1 MSTTYLF
8 IVLSMLK
15 GMFSIFV
22 SVLLVNFRMDRL
34 PLRID
39 YRRAMASSDSMRG
52 FEVAA
57 LAHIS
62 VSNIYARRLN
72 DWSSGNAPIV
82 DTEAIEDESTRDSDE
97 SIQPDYEKIFKQLEI
112 ELKKNLSSF
121 LDDSDE

>member
-1 MSTTYLF
+1 
-8 IVLSMLK
+8 
-15 GMFSIFV
+15 MFNILV

-34 PLRID
+34 PLRIH

-62 VSNIYARRLN
+62 VSNVYAKRLN
-72 DWSSGNAPIV
+72 EWSSGGAPIV
-82 DTEAIEDESTRDSDE
+82 DTEAVEDDSTRDSAE
-97 SIQPDYEKIFKQLEI
+97 SIQSDYQKVFDKLEQ

-121 LDDSDE
+121 LDESDD